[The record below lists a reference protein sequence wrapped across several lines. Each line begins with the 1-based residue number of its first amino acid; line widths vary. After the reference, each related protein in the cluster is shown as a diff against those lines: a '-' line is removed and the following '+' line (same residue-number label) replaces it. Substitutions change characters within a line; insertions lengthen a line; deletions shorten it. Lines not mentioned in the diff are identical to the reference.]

1 MTLKREDSQEIFT
14 GQPTLF
20 DIEADELT
28 FSASSHDP
36 LLAKQASDKA
46 REEMERRLKN
56 QVVELDEQG
65 SPKPTVT
72 WSNLYNRLIGL
83 GWQWR
88 VATYI
93 AWAASKK
100 IGRVPATQE
109 QLATDYL
116 GLTSDRA
123 INKWRAANPKIDEI
137 VGTLQTHMIFD
148 YIPDAIEAM
157 GVSASQPNKEGNR
170 DRKLMF
176 EMLGMYQPS
185 MRIKEDKAPVDN
197 DLAALSAEQLQKRRE
212 DLLRMKNSEDAGD
225 AG

>member
-1 MTLKREDSQEIFT
+1 MTLKREESQELFT

-36 LLAKQASDKA
+36 LAAKLASDNA
-46 REEMERRLKN
+46 RAELEKRLKN
-56 QVVELDEQG
+56 QVVEVDEQG
-65 SPKPTVT
+65 VAKPSVT
-72 WSNLYNRLIGL
+72 WGNLYNRLVGL

-100 IGRVPATQE
+100 IGRVPSTQE

-137 VGTLQTHMIFD
+137 VGTLQTHYIFD

-157 GVSASQPNKEGNR
+157 GISASQPNKEGNR

-185 MRIKEDKAPVDN
+185 MRIKEEKTPVEN
-197 DLAALSAEQLQKRRE
+197 DLAGIPADVLKKRRE
-212 DLLRMKNSEDAGD
+212 ELSRLKSAEDPDNG
-225 AG
+225 